1 MVFDLAKHQGSL
13 CAEYHWDWLGRV
25 TALVLDDCIHD
36 CLWYVCQDEFGR
48 NSLRFVQLLCIG
60 TMELFFECVAGF
72 RQQSSFASGHAQ
84 QGVFPAASS
93 PAVSHFGQVG
103 RSRNC
108 VDGVGRHDG
117 MVPAAADMGDPNAS
131 LVDLDHDDDCGRTR
145 NDFDLVGDPISRR
158 QARDELS
165 GTVVDVFRTRGLPRD
180 FGSRMAATLLC
191 VESHGRRNRRLSFRP
206 FGNP

>member
-1 MVFDLAKHQGSL
+1 
-13 CAEYHWDWLGRV
+13 
-25 TALVLDDCIHD
+25 
-36 CLWYVCQDEFGR
+36 
-48 NSLRFVQLLCIG
+48 
-60 TMELFFECVAGF
+60 
-72 RQQSSFASGHAQ
+72 
-84 QGVFPAASS
+84 
-93 PAVSHFGQVG
+93 
-103 RSRNC
+103 
-108 VDGVGRHDG
+108 
-117 MVPAAADMGDPNAS
+117 MVPAPTNVGDLTVAV
-131 LVDLDHDDDCGRTR
+131 VDRDHDDDRGRTR